1 VTLTRWNQQPRHFFT
16 LLITLAAA
24 AANVF
29 LPLSLPC
36 PGRLF
41 TKAAL
46 GGTLKAR
53 EVAALRRTARDLLTF
68 IPFIIILII
77 PLTPLGHVLVFGFI
91 QRYFPG
97 FFPSQFTNQRQDL
110 MMR

>member
-1 VTLTRWNQQPRHFFT
+1 
-16 LLITLAAA
+16 
-24 AANVF
+24 
-29 LPLSLPC
+29 
-36 PGRLF
+36 LF
-41 TKAAL
+41 SKAAL
-46 GGTLKAR
+46 GGNLKAR

-77 PLTPLGHVLVFGFI
+77 PLTPLGHVLVFSFL

-110 MMR
+110 MMRWGLQMQCHWLGRAG